1 MCKIVRQLSLFAL
14 LSLVFASAVGLPL
27 NQSQRDTLLA
37 QISAVRPDLQ
47 FEIIGPAP
55 VAELYEVQVINGPV
69 LYVSADGE
77 YFFDGSLFRVEEG
90 GFVDIAAKRLNAQR
104 KKMLD
109 AVDPQTMIIYTPQ
122 TQRRATI
129 TVFTDIDCGY
139 CRKLH
144 REMDELLSYGIEVR
158 YLAYPRAGIG
168 SDSYRKIATAW
179 CADDPN
185 ATMTALKAGDN
196 VAMNVCSDNPVAAHF
211 ALGGA
216 MGVSGTPAIV
226 LADGTLLPGYRPA
239 AAFAE
244 LLGLATR

>member
-139 CRKLH
+139 
-144 REMDELLSYGIEVR
+144 
-158 YLAYPRAGIG
+158 
-168 SDSYRKIATAW
+168 
-179 CADDPN
+179 
-185 ATMTALKAGDN
+185 
-196 VAMNVCSDNPVAAHF
+196 
-211 ALGGA
+211 
-216 MGVSGTPAIV
+216 
-226 LADGTLLPGYRPA
+226 
-239 AAFAE
+239 
-244 LLGLATR
+244 